1 LGERRKLPQWG
12 LGRSPSRQRFFE
24 FILPIQAFS
33 DGLWDQCMDS
43 DDSKSLMFYYILR
56 FNACIV
62 NQNIFLLEKCHC
74 VQNVDPT
81 YLTFK
86 Q

>member
-1 LGERRKLPQWG
+1 MVYG
-12 LGRSPSRQRFFE
+12 
-24 FILPIQAFS
+24 I
-33 DGLWDQCMDS
+33 MDT
-43 DDSKSLMFYYILR
+43 DDSNSLMCYYILR